1 WLDTSALHTDWGTWI
16 DANFYAG
23 PTSSGL
29 LLVRARDLRT
39 NQSIVFAENPYVD
52 SSRNDGFPTGDVVG
66 QDTYVGRVVQ
76 ERPMLVIDTSH
87 PSTVADNRVRR
98 SFGYFEVSLLM
109 GYPTGS
115 SDCVGFQVDGPG
127 FTEVFVISHSYPS
140 ELNSGVQS
148 ASTGTKSTP
157 PGY

>member
-1 WLDTSALHTDWGTWI
+1 GPMTQYQYLYWLSPQISTNADVFGGGPVYEWEPWLDTSALHTDWGTWI
-16 DANFYAG
+16 DANFFAG

-98 SFGYFEVSLLM
+98 SFGYFEVS
-109 GYPTGS
+109 
-115 SDCVGFQVDGPG
+115 
-127 FTEVFVISHSYPS
+127 
-140 ELNSGVQS
+140 
-148 ASTGTKSTP
+148 
-157 PGY
+157 